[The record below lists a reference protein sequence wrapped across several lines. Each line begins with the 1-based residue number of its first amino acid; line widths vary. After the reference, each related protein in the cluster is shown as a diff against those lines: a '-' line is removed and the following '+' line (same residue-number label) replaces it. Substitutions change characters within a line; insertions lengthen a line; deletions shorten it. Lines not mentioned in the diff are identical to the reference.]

1 MRHTFSPNP
10 NPNFNFNT
18 FSPLGPRS
26 SAIRATIKEELKAE
40 LSVLFY
46 GIELSRWTGISD
58 QIARALPA
66 AAVPSHA
73 YLSKVRTRYTHM
85 YRALQSEFEIIMDMN
100 SGYVGTH
107 SPLHTECCMKE
118 DAIRGLKEW

>member
-1 MRHTFSPNP
+1 MHSSASYLHPNP
-10 NPNFNFNT
+10 NPNFNT

-73 YLSKVRTRYTHM
+73 YLSKVRTCYARM
-85 YRALQSEFEIIMDMN
+85 YHAQQFKSEIIMDMN
-100 SGYVGTH
+100 MNTYAHIVPCILSV
-107 SPLHTECCMKE
+107 
-118 DAIRGLKEW
+118 A